1 MSAFYAQSAGAAWRD
16 AIVEAGVTVVA
27 PWAVPLQRV
36 LKASAARQAEATG
49 EVIHQVATDVGVE
62 LFERVVEENPR
73 VRSLMLHAID
83 SCLRTGSDSKRR
95 LLAEALTDA
104 IRDEQKIDGSW
115 VLTEVL
121 REIDVPHVHALP
133 RLRAV
138 DDKGAKSA
146 SAEVKW
152 NGGEYV
158 RDWNALVQPVRA
170 TLVRTGLAIETSPL
184 LGFSSEPVARLT
196 SYGQFLLER
205 LEWHAQFLPQK

>member
-1 MSAFYAQSAGAAWRD
+1 MSEFYAQSAGAAWRD

-104 IRDEQKIDGSW
+104 IRDEQKIDASW

-121 REIDVPHVHALP
+121 REIDVPHVHALQ

-152 NGGEYV
+152 DGREYV
-158 RDWNALVQPVRA
+158 REWNALVQPVRA
-170 TLVRTGLAIETSPL
+170 TLVRTGLANETSPL

-196 SYGQFLLER
+196 SYGKFLLER